1 MNKKEHELRRR
12 LLSEVLH
19 YCTAMKLQFA
29 TDVYQVLSLLIDV
42 DSEVLDEQ
50 EVWAKVISEERS
62 K

>member
-1 MNKKEHELRRR
+1 
-12 LLSEVLH
+12 
-19 YCTAMKLQFA
+19 MKLQFA